1 MGWNQPLGTQTDKVR
16 PSPRNGNI
24 RTVTC
29 ASFWA
34 VHIRTCRAYV
44 YGTYTEYRVG
54 HYMEWNDHGDSL
66 RVQLNALEVMN
77 GRFLRHTASCQPNRR
92 TKSASQPCLPRVSS
106 RAKKMIKEE
115 KKNAISAKDYR
126 DGFRPSER
134 VPATGGGGALRKGS
148 VTAMGAF
155 PIRNKPLQ
163 ISKGLLVQS
172 KYQIPIS
179 AYRSAMHTPVCTPLL
194 LAKLGK
200 MHTGVVKEHR
210 TVIMAQDLC
219 FQETTPSHEPDYFLS
234 EGVWRLRTSSNV
246 KKCSQWGWAMSN
258 VLFRGSWLTVSLKSI
273 TRSLKR
279 TPPLAPSSPVF
290 AFRTSK

>member
-34 VHIRTCRAYV
+34 
-44 YGTYTEYRVG
+44 
-54 HYMEWNDHGDSL
+54 MEWNDHGDSL
-66 RVQLNALEVMN
+66 RVQLNPLEVMN
-77 GRFLRHTASCQPNRR
+77 GCFLRHTASCQPNRR

-115 KKNAISAKDYR
+115 KRNAISAKDHR

-134 VPATGGGGALRKGS
+134 VPAIGGGGALRKGS

-155 PIRNKPLQ
+155 PIRNKLLQ

-172 KYQIPIS
+172 KC
-179 AYRSAMHTPVCTPLL
+179 RSAMHTPVCTPLL

-200 MHTGVVKEHR
+200 MHTGVVKKHR
-210 TVIMAQDLC
+210 TSIGCKSRVQRNPQTGIR
-219 FQETTPSHEPDYFLS
+219 TTPSHEPDYFLS
-234 EGVWRLRTSSNV
+234 EGVWRPRTSINV
-246 KKCSQWGWAMSN
+246 KTCSQWGWAMSN
-258 VLFRGSWLTVSLKSI
+258 VLFRGSWLTVSLKLI

>member
-29 ASFWA
+29 VSFWA
-34 VHIRTCRAYV
+34 
-44 YGTYTEYRVG
+44 
-54 HYMEWNDHGDSL
+54 MEWNNHGDSL
-66 RVQLNALEVMN
+66 RVQLNPLEVMN

-92 TKSASQPCLPRVSS
+92 TKSASQPCLPRVPS

-115 KKNAISAKDYR
+115 KRNAISAKDHR

-134 VPATGGGGALRKGS
+134 VPAIGGGGALRKGS

-155 PIRNKPLQ
+155 PIRNKLLQ
-163 ISKGLLVQS
+163 ISKGHLVQS
-172 KYQIPIS
+172 KC
-179 AYRSAMHTPVCTPLL
+179 RSAMHTPVCTPPL

-200 MHTGVVKEHR
+200 MHTGVVKKHR
-210 TVIMAQDLC
+210 TVIMAQDLR
-219 FQETTPSHEPDYFLS
+219 FQETKPSHEPDYFLS
-234 EGVWRLRTSSNV
+234 GGVWRPRTSSNV
-246 KKCSQWGWAMSN
+246 KKCSQWVWAMSN
-258 VLFRGSWLTVSLKSI
+258 VLFRGSWLTISLKSI
-273 TRSLKR
+273 TRSLER